1 MLYKIKNPLDYANEK
16 ARQLPIEKTASGKTM
31 QRVYAV
37 CLDKKGRVLSE
48 ASNNYLKSHPFQHEC
63 AVKVGKEKATT
74 LHAEIAAIV
83 KCRRDK
89 KIHKIVIARVG
100 LSGDTLPSHP
110 CVICMGAIKMAGIK
124 SIEYNL

>member
-1 MLYKIKNPLDYANEK
+1 MLFKLKNPLDYANEK
-16 ARQLPIEKTASGKTM
+16 ARSLPIEKTPSGKTM

-48 ASNNYLKSHPFQHEC
+48 ASNNYLKSHPYQQEC
-63 AVKVGKEKATT
+63 AARVGKEKANT

-83 KCRRDK
+83 KCRSDID
-89 KIHKIVIARVG
+89 IHKIVVARVG
-100 LSGDTLPSHP
+100 NTGTELPSRP

-124 SIEYNL
+124 AIEHNV